1 MMIRIRYRDGRFD
14 MVKANQIDSLLRSG
28 KINAFRRADG
38 WAEPDRVP
46 LRGYA
51 ADTYYLGYD
60 RRAPQG
66 PAPSSTA
73 VMAETGE
80 TEQ

>member
-14 MVKANQIDSLLRSG
+14 MVKANQIDPLLRSG

-38 WAEPDRVP
+38 WAKPGQVP

-51 ADTYYLGYD
+51 ADTYYLGHD

-66 PAPSSTA
+66 PAAFST
-73 VMAETGE
+73 VIMDTEEE
-80 TEQ
+80 TEP